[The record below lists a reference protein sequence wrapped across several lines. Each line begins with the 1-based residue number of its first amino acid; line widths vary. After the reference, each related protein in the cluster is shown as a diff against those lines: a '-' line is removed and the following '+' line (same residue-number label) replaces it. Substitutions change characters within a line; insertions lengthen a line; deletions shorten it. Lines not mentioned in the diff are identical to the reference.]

1 MIFQPIDRLYA
12 LLSIE
17 LKALIRNDFCR
28 RRSFKSSYISVYFSS
43 FVLFALFMSYW
54 KDVSLNLHILIQFVN
69 FIRVHCC
76 N

>member
-12 LLSIE
+12 LLSSK
-17 LKALIRNDFCR
+17 LKALIRNDFC